1 MIHYTNVIKDL
12 EINSIEGKRFS
23 PLDARPQELRIDQNL
38 SILDVRR
45 ESEYFRIFYKFIST
59 FSTLGNITIEGSI
72 LYTGADDLEMK
83 WKKDKNLPDSA
94 ASEIQGAIF
103 TSSIVET
110 IMVARDLRLPP
121 PIPMPNI
128 QKKKDIIGF
137 G

>member
-1 MIHYTNVIKDL
+1 MIHYSNVIKDL
-12 EINSIEGKRFS
+12 EISSIDGKRFA
-23 PLDARPQELRIDQNL
+23 PLDTRPQEIRIDQNL

-45 ESEYFRIFYKFIST
+45 ESEFYRIFYKFIST

-72 LYTGADDLEMK
+72 LYSGADDIELR

-94 ASEIQGAIF
+94 AAEIQGAIF

-110 IMVARDLRLPP
+110 IMIARDLRLPP

-128 QKKKDIIGF
+128 QKKKDVIGF

>member
-1 MIHYTNVIKDL
+1 MIKDL
-12 EINSIEGKRFS
+12 EISSIEGKRFA
-23 PLDARPQELRIDQNL
+23 PLDSRPQEIRIDQNL

-45 ESEYFRIFYKFIST
+45 ESDLFRIFYKFIST
-59 FSTLGNITIEGSI
+59 FSTLGNITIEGSV
-72 LYTGADDLEMK
+72 LYSGAEDIELR
-83 WKKDKNLPDSA
+83 WKKDKNIPESA
-94 ASEIQGAIF
+94 AGEIQGAIF

-110 IMVARDLRLPP
+110 IMIARDLRLPA